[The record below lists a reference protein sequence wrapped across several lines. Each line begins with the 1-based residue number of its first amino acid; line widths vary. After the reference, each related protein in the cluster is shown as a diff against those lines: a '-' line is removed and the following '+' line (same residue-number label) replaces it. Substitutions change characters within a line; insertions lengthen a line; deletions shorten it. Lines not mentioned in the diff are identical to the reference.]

1 MGLSVAVQPYNIMI
15 AIVGLILGII
25 VGVLP
30 GLGGA
35 NGVAILIPITFAM
48 SPTSA
53 VILLACIY
61 WGALY
66 GGGICSILFNIP
78 GEPWAVAVTFDGY
91 PMAKSG
97 RAGKALVLS
106 FLSHGVGAIIGVILL
121 TFFAPLIAEF
131 ALRFGPPE
139 TAAVMVLTFSAMT
152 RLGGKSALKSL
163 VAIFLGFI
171 LAGVGMDIV
180 SGKLRMTFGTVPL
193 MGGFHFIVAVIG
205 LFGLGEIFL
214 TVEEG
219 LKMEGV
225 KAKVT
230 LKDVWD
236 GLRDLLRFRRIL
248 LMIFPDLVLG
258 RPGAQWITSGWA
270 IGPISFLTWA
280 ESSLMGSLIGC
291 WLGIQP
297 GGATPASFMAYGF
310 AKSSAADKDQFG
322 KGASS
327 GVIAPEAAGH
337 GAGTAA
343 TLPMITLG
351 IPGSPTMAVIMGGLM
366 IMGLQPGPMLF
377 KEHADFVWGFIGSIW
392 VANFLGLI
400 LVLAFAPA
408 FAAILRIKFSI
419 LMPIIIYVCAIGAFA
434 VNNRMIDIYYM
445 IIFGIVGY
453 LFKKL
458 DYPMAPMVLALV
470 LGSLAESAARQALIM
485 GRGNPL
491 IFFRPPI
498 ALPLMLIALFLFFW
512 PSVSKWR
519 KKQSGKKAAAP
530 A

>member
-1 MGLSVAVQPYNIMI
+1 
-15 AIVGLILGII
+15 
-25 VGVLP
+25 
-30 GLGGA
+30 
-35 NGVAILIPITFAM
+35 
-48 SPTSA
+48 
-53 VILLACIY
+53 
-61 WGALY
+61 
-66 GGGICSILFNIP
+66 
-78 GEPWAVAVTFDGY
+78 
-91 PMAKSG
+91 
-97 RAGKALVLS
+97 
-106 FLSHGVGAIIGVILL
+106 
-121 TFFAPLIAEF
+121 
-131 ALRFGPPE
+131 
-139 TAAVMVLTFSAMT
+139 
-152 RLGGKSALKSL
+152 

-171 LAGVGMDIV
+171 LAAVGMDIV
-180 SGKLRMTFGTVPL
+180 SGKLRMTYGTVPL

-225 KAKVT
+225 KAYVRMKDILEG
-230 LKDVWD
+230 LKELV
-236 GLRDLLRFRRIL
+236 RHRRV
-248 LMIFPDLVLG
+248 LML
-258 RPGAQWITSGWA
+258 
-270 IGPISFLTWA
+270 
-280 ESSLMGSLIGC
+280 GSLIGC

-310 AKSSAADKDQFG
+310 AKSSAIDKDEFG

-337 GAGTAA
+337 GAGTSA

-377 KEHADFVWGFIGSIW
+377 KEHVDFVWGFIGSIW

-419 LMPIIIYVCAIGAFA
+419 LMPIIIYICAIGAFA

-445 IIFGIVGY
+445 IIFGVVGY

-458 DYPMAPMVLALV
+458 DYPIAPMVLALV
-470 LGSLAESAARQALIM
+470 LGNMAESAVRQALIM
-485 GRGNPL
+485 GRGNPI

-498 ALPLMLIALFLFFW
+498 ALPLMLLALFLFFL
-512 PSVSKWR
+512 PTLSKWKQKFFP
-519 KKQSGKKAAAP
+519 KKGTTG
-530 A
+530 

>member
-1 MGLSVAVQPYNIMI
+1 MDIFSNWIMGLGVALQPYNVMI
-15 AIVGLILGII
+15 AVVSLILGII

-35 NGVAILIPITFAM
+35 NGCAILIPITFAM
-48 SPTSA
+48 NPTA
-53 VILLACIY
+53 GVIMLACIY

-91 PMAKSG
+91 PMAKGG

-106 FLSHGVGAIIGVILL
+106 FLSHGFGAIVGVILL
-121 TFFAPLIAEF
+121 TFFAPIIAEF
-131 ALRFGPPE
+131 ALKFGPPE

-205 LFGLGEIFL
+205 LFGIGEIFL

-225 KAKVT
+225 IAKVT
-230 LKDVWD
+230 FKDIRE
-236 GLRDLLRFRRIL
+236 GLRELFRFRKIL
-248 LMIFPDLVLG
+248 LM
-258 RPGAQWITSGWA
+258 S
-270 IGPISFLTWA
+270 
-280 ESSLMGSLIGC
+280 SLIGC

-310 AKSSAADKDQFG
+310 AKSSAADRDQYG
-322 KGASS
+322 KGAVS
-327 GVIAPEAAGH
+327 GIIAPEAAAH

-377 KEHADFVWGFIGSIW
+377 KEHADFVWGLIGSIW
-392 VANFLGLI
+392 VANFAGII
-400 LVLAFAPA
+400 LVMAFAPL

-419 LMPIIIYVCAIGAFA
+419 LMPIIIYVCAIGAYA

-445 IIFGIVGY
+445 IIFGIVG
-453 LFKKL
+453 LFFKKL

-470 LGSLAESAARQALIM
+470 LGSMAEAAVRQALIM

-498 ALPLMLIALFLFFW
+498 ALPLMLVALFLFFL
-512 PSVSKWR
+512 PTLTKW
-519 KKQSGKKAAAP
+519 KKKLSAKKATP
-530 A
+530 

>member
-1 MGLSVAVQPYNIMI
+1 LDIFANWIMGLSVALQPYNIMI
-15 AIVGLILGII
+15 AAVGIVLGII

-35 NGVAILIPITFAM
+35 NGCAILIPITFTM
-48 SPTSA
+48 NPTSA
-53 VILLACIY
+53 IILLACIY

-106 FLSHGVGAIIGVILL
+106 FLSHGFGAIMGVILL
-121 TFFAPLIAEF
+121 TFFAPIIAEF

-171 LAGVGMDIV
+171 LAAVGMDIV
-180 SGKLRMTFGTVPL
+180 SGQLRMTYGTIPL
-193 MGGFHFIVAVIG
+193 MGGFNFIVAVIG

-225 KAKVT
+225 KATVR
-230 LKDVWD
+230 LKDIWE
-236 GLRDLLRFRRIL
+236 GLKELLHHRRIL
-248 LMIFPDLVLG
+248 VL
-258 RPGAQWITSGWA
+258 
-270 IGPISFLTWA
+270 
-280 ESSLMGSLIGC
+280 GSLIGC

-310 AKSSAADKDQFG
+310 AKSSALDKDQFG

-337 GAGTAA
+337 GAGTSA

-377 KEHADFVWGFIGSIW
+377 KENASFVWGFIGSIW

-419 LMPIIIYVCAIGAFA
+419 LMPVIIYVCAIGAFA

-445 IIFGIVGY
+445 IIFGVIGY

-458 DYPMAPMVLALV
+458 DYPIAPMVLALV
-470 LGSLAESAARQALIM
+470 LGNMAESAVRQALIM
-485 GRGNPL
+485 GRGNPV

-498 ALPLMLIALFLFFW
+498 ALPLMLLALFLFFL
-512 PSVSKWR
+512 PSFSKWKAKLSA
-519 KKQSGKKAAAP
+519 KKKVSI
-530 A
+530 

>member
-1 MGLSVAVQPYNIMI
+1 
-15 AIVGLILGII
+15 
-25 VGVLP
+25 
-30 GLGGA
+30 
-35 NGVAILIPITFAM
+35 
-48 SPTSA
+48 
-53 VILLACIY
+53 
-61 WGALY
+61 
-66 GGGICSILFNIP
+66 
-78 GEPWAVAVTFDGY
+78 
-91 PMAKSG
+91 
-97 RAGKALVLS
+97 
-106 FLSHGVGAIIGVILL
+106 
-121 TFFAPLIAEF
+121 
-131 ALRFGPPE
+131 
-139 TAAVMVLTFSAMT
+139 
-152 RLGGKSALKSL
+152 
-163 VAIFLGFI
+163 
-171 LAGVGMDIV
+171 MDIV
-180 SGKLRMTFGTVPL
+180 SGKLRMTYGTVPL

-225 KAKVT
+225 KAYVRMKDILEG
-230 LKDVWD
+230 LKELV
-236 GLRDLLRFRRIL
+236 RHRRV
-248 LMIFPDLVLG
+248 LML
-258 RPGAQWITSGWA
+258 
-270 IGPISFLTWA
+270 
-280 ESSLMGSLIGC
+280 GSLIGC

-310 AKSSAADKDQFG
+310 AKSSAIDKDEFG

-337 GAGTAA
+337 GAGTSA

-377 KEHADFVWGFIGSIW
+377 KEHVDFVWGFIGSIW

-419 LMPIIIYVCAIGAFA
+419 LMPIIIYICAIGAFA

-445 IIFGIVGY
+445 IIFGVVGY

-458 DYPMAPMVLALV
+458 DYPIAPMVLALV
-470 LGSLAESAARQALIM
+470 LGNMAESAVRQALIM
-485 GRGNPL
+485 GRGNPI

-498 ALPLMLIALFLFFW
+498 ALPLMLLALFLFFL
-512 PSVSKWR
+512 PTLSKWKQKFFP
-519 KKQSGKKAAAP
+519 KKGTTG
-530 A
+530 

>member
-1 MGLSVAVQPYNIMI
+1 LDIFSNWIMGLGVALQPYNVMI
-15 AIVGLILGII
+15 AVVSLILGII

-35 NGVAILIPITFAM
+35 NGCAILIPITFAM
-48 SPTSA
+48 NPTA
-53 VILLACIY
+53 GVIMLACIY

-91 PMAKSG
+91 PMAKAG

-106 FLSHGVGAIIGVILL
+106 FLSHGFGAVVGVILL
-121 TFFAPLIAEF
+121 TFFAPIIAEF

-163 VAIFLGFI
+163 VSIFLGFI

-180 SGKLRMTFGTVPL
+180 SGKLRMTFGTIPL
-193 MGGFHFIVAVIG
+193 MGGFNFIVAVIG
-205 LFGLGEIFL
+205 LFGIGEIFL

-225 KAKVT
+225 AAKVT
-230 LKDVWD
+230 FKDIRE
-236 GLRDLLRFRRIL
+236 GLIELLRFKKIL
-248 LMIFPDLVLG
+248 LM
-258 RPGAQWITSGWA
+258 S
-270 IGPISFLTWA
+270 
-280 ESSLMGSLIGC
+280 SLIGC

-310 AKSSAADKDQFG
+310 AKSSASDRDQYG
-322 KGASS
+322 KGAVS
-327 GVIAPEAAGH
+327 GIIAPEAAAH
-337 GAGTAA
+337 GAGTCA

-366 IMGLQPGPMLF
+366 IMGLLPGPMLF
-377 KEHADFVWGFIGSIW
+377 KEHPQFVWGFIGSIW
-392 VANFLGLI
+392 VANVLGLI
-400 LVLAFAPA
+400 LVMAFAPL

-419 LMPIIIYVCAIGAFA
+419 LMPVIIYVCAIGAYA

-445 IIFGIVGY
+445 LIFGIVGVF
-453 LFKKL
+453 FKKL

-470 LGSLAESAARQALIM
+470 LGSMAESAVRQALIM

-491 IFFRPPI
+491 IFFKPPI
-498 ALPLMLIALFLFFW
+498 ALPLMLVALFLFFL
-512 PSVSKWR
+512 PTFTKW
-519 KKQSGKKAAAP
+519 KKKLSAKKAP
-530 A
+530 V